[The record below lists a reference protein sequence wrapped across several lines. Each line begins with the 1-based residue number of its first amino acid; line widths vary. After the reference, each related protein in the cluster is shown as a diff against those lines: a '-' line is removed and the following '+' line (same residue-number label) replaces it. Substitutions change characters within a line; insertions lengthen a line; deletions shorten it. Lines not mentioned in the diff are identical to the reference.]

1 MQKFLPFWLSSEL
14 NNSIK
19 HINGWINMKKVILA
33 YSGGLDTS
41 VILKW
46 LQVERQYEVI
56 TFTANL
62 GQNEQMD
69 DVCAKALST
78 GARNAVITDLRAEFV
93 KDFVF
98 PMLRA
103 APLYEGYYMLGTSI
117 SRPLIAK
124 KLVDMARVHGA
135 DAIAH
140 GATGKGNDQVRFELS
155 AYALEPGIK
164 VIAPW
169 REWSFKGRT
178 DLEQYAKKFEI
189 PVPTTVKD
197 PWSYDG
203 NIFHASYEGGLL
215 EDPWQEPP
223 DHLFKLTKSVVDTPN
238 EPEYV
243 DVTFAQGDPVAVNGR
258 KLVPHALLAELNQ
271 LACRHGVG
279 RVDIVENRYVG
290 IKSRGVYETP
300 GGTILLH
307 ARRAVESLTLDRE
320 MLHQRDSFSG
330 KYADLVYNGYWF
342 SPERVALQVYFD
354 FVAKNVSGVARL
366 KLSKGHCAIVG
377 RRSLNSLY
385 DAQLATFEADH
396 VYNHADAEGFIKIN
410 ALRLKSYAHGQITKG
425 IKQ

>member
-1 MQKFLPFWLSSEL
+1 LIE
-14 NNSIK
+14 I
-19 HINGWINMKKVILA
+19 A
-33 YSGGLDTS
+33 
-41 VILKW
+41 
-46 LQVERQYEVI
+46 
-56 TFTANL
+56 
-62 GQNEQMD
+62 
-69 DVCAKALST
+69 
-78 GARNAVITDLRAEFV
+78 AE
-93 KDFVF
+93 
-98 PMLRA
+98 
-103 APLYEGYYMLGTSI
+103 T
-117 SRPLIAK
+117 
-124 KLVDMARVHGA
+124 GA

-155 AYALEPGIK
+155 AYALEPRIK

-178 DLEQYAKKFEI
+178 DLEHYAKQFEI
-189 PVPTTVKD
+189 PIPTTVKD

-223 DHLFKLTKSVVDTPN
+223 EHLFKLTKSIVDTPN
-238 EPEYV
+238 VPEYLEV
-243 DVTFAQGDPVAVNGR
+243 IFEQGDPVAVNGR
-258 KLVPHALLAELNQ
+258 KLPPHELLEALNQ

-320 MLHQRDSFSG
+320 MLHQRDSLSG
-330 KYADLVYNGYWF
+330 KYADIVYNGYWF
-342 SPERVALQVYFD
+342 SPERLALQVYFD

-366 KLSKGHCAIVG
+366 KLSKGHCAVVG

-385 DAQLATFEADH
+385 DSQLATFEADN
-396 VYNHADAEGFIKIN
+396 VYNQGDAEGFIKIN
-410 ALRLKSYAHGQITKG
+410 ALRLKSYAQGQISRG
-425 IKQ
+425 IMP